1 MVSVSIIS
9 WSSNTHF
16 YDLGKEQEHMNKTK
30 KQIELENETITM
42 FVYDY
47 GRLKKEIGYLKGI
60 IFGAV
65 VILTFFILKYIMFET

>member
-1 MVSVSIIS
+1 
-9 WSSNTHF
+9 
-16 YDLGKEQEHMNKTK
+16 MNKTK